1 MTAREKRR
9 RKDNATAREVAERF
23 GVSIRTVQRLIA
35 EPRSEFLARAAAR
48 RAEAVQLRNEGLKYA
63 EIAERM
69 DITTGT
75 VSRLIHDARV
85 HGEFPARTAAL
96 ENAS

>member
-1 MTAREKRR
+1 MGAQQARR
-9 RKDNATAREVAERF
+9 RKENATAREVAERF

-35 EPRSEFLARAAAR
+35 EPRGEFLARAAAR
-48 RAEAVQLRNEGLKYA
+48 RTQAVKLRSEGLKYV

-69 DITTGT
+69 GVSTGT
-75 VSRLIHDARV
+75 VSRLIHDARA
-85 HGEFPARTAAL
+85 HGEFPARPAL